1 MKNNLAAQWAARA
14 GTTNSL
20 SARWAIWAAL
30 NGDVKRLAERLRKR
44 RASPEEM
51 EFAADLIERK
61 VKPRRPR
68 RGQPSLLTNDEIAQ
82 AYFHLRARHP
92 DWRRKR
98 IIGTVA
104 AIFGLQAKYDRH
116 VYNVL
121 ERLDP
126 ERRNFYEKQARVIAA
141 YIAGKPN
148 LQKAF
153 IERRLRFFT
162 DKDTGQTTFLEFFA
176 RTPRVLREG
185 SFARK

>member
-1 MKNNLAAQWAARA
+1 MKKNLAAQWAARA
-14 GTTNSL
+14 GATNKLTACWSIQ
-20 SARWAIWAAL
+20 RAL
-30 NGDVKRLAERLRKR
+30 NGDFKLLARQLRER

-51 EFAADLIERK
+51 EFAADLIEGK

-68 RGQPSLLTNDEIAQ
+68 RGQPSLVTNDEIAQ

-92 DWRRKR
+92 DWRQKQ
-98 IIGTVA
+98 IIGKVA
-104 AIFGLQAKYDRH
+104 AIFGLKAKYDRH
-116 VYNVL
+116 IYNVL

-153 IERRLRFFT
+153 NERRLKVFSEGDRT
-162 DKDTGQTTFLEFFA
+162 RFLEFFE

-185 SFARK
+185 FFARK